1 MNRDDFTF
9 TITLFIRLYV
19 GFLPSNSRCR
29 MYLLSS
35 VCYIPHLLINTKT
48 IVILINVTYS
58 VNSTFKEERVWK

>member
-1 MNRDDFTF
+1 
-9 TITLFIRLYV
+9 
-19 GFLPSNSRCR
+19 

-58 VNSTFKEERVWK
+58 VNTTFKEERVWK